1 VLKEVAFV
9 PLVVTD
15 LVVVGPTAHDAARG
29 STVAGIDPGIAHY
42 VVLAVATIVSI
53 VNPFGRTPLGRRAER
68 A

>member
-15 LVVVGPTAHDAARG
+15 LVVVGPTAHDA
-29 STVAGIDPGIAHY
+29 
-42 VVLAVATIVSI
+42 VSI